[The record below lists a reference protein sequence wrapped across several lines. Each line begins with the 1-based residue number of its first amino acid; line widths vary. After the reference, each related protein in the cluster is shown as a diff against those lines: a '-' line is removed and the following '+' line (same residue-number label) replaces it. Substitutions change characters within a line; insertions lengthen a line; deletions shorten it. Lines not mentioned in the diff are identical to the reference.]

1 MSQDLSLKND
11 QIIGGTYRIIEPM
24 SAGAFGTVYLAERLE
39 DDMPVV
45 VKALRQDASKGD
57 PSAVERFIREAA
69 VASNLDHPNIVR
81 TLNFG
86 QSRDGV
92 LYIVL
97 ERLKGKTLAEAM
109 FEEAVPIDVTSE
121 VVCQMLRGLAVAH
134 GQGLVHRDIKPS
146 NVFVCEPEHVSAYGE
161 IEGDTV
167 KLLDFGFVKVLNKDS
182 NFAKTITLAGFIVGT
197 PGYIAPEM
205 LRNNTVSALSDLY
218 GVGVI
223 GFELATGTQAF
234 PGSGIERAFNQMKME
249 PIVPADID
257 AADPRFQMI
266 LKLMARDPAQRFQS
280 AQEALDALQSHQG

>member
-1 MSQDLSLKND
+1 MSEDFGLKND

-39 DDMPVV
+39 DELPVV
-45 VKALRQDASKGD
+45 VKALRQDAKKGD
-57 PSAVERFIREAA
+57 PAAVERFIREAA

-97 ERLKGKTLAEAM
+97 ERLKGRTLAEAM
-109 FEEAVPIDVTSE
+109 FEDAVPIDVTSE
-121 VVCQMLRGLAVAH
+121 VVCQMLRGLVVAH

-146 NVFVCEPEHVSAYGE
+146 NVFVCEPEHRSAYGE

-182 NFAKTITLAGFIVGT
+182 NFAKTITMAGFIVGT

-205 LRNNTVSALSDLY
+205 LRYNKVSVLSDLY

-234 PGSGIERAFNQMKME
+234 PGSGLERAFNQMSMDPK
-249 PIVPADID
+249 VPDGLD
-257 AADPRFQMI
+257 ASDSRFELI
-266 LKLMARDPAQRFQS
+266 AKLMARDPAQRFQS
-280 AQEALDALQSHQG
+280 AQEALDAFEAQGS